1 MRHLMLVV
9 VNLLTFLLH
18 GPDRPSKR
26 VPLRQES
33 SFFSIIGALVIAGLS
48 HPLTLDSARAAE
60 RTVDLEL
67 VLAAD
72 ISDSMDV
79 EEAALQRQGFAN
91 AIRHPKV
98 IETIQAGPFGRIA
111 VTYIEWA
118 GELIQSTLVD
128 WTEISDTESASA
140 FADAI
145 EQQSVRIEQWVQY
158 TSISALIARA
168 ARSFEGNRFQGRRR
182 IIDISGDGPNNRGAY
197 VVHAR
202 DRAVADGITINGLP
216 IVNDRPGPYGYPPMP
231 DLDLYYEDCV
241 IGGYGSFVVV
251 ADGFQDFARAI
262 RRKMLLEIAGAATL
276 VPFVRLA
283 SNKVRPPCNSGEQ
296 RLPPDWMFDFN

>member
-1 MRHLMLVV
+1 M
-9 VNLLTFLLH
+9 
-18 GPDRPSKR
+18 
-26 VPLRQES
+26 
-33 SFFSIIGALVIAGLS
+33 
-48 HPLTLDSARAAE
+48 E

-72 ISDSMDV
+72 ISDSMDE

-91 AIRHPKV
+91 AIHHPQV
-98 IETIQAGPFGRIA
+98 IEAIQSGPLGRIA
-111 VTYIEWA
+111 VTYVEWS
-118 GELIQSTLVD
+118 GEHIQRTLVQ
-128 WTEISDTESASA
+128 WTEISDTESARA

-145 EQQSVRIEQWVQY
+145 EQHPMRIEKWIKY

-168 ARSFEGNRFQGRRR
+168 ARSFEGNRFQGQRR
-182 IIDISGDGPNNRGAY
+182 IIDISGDGPNNRGTY

-216 IVNDRPGPYGYPPMP
+216 IVNNRPGPWGYPPMP

-241 IGGYGSFVVV
+241 IGGPGSFIVV
-251 ADGFQDFARAI
+251 ADGFQDFTRAI
-262 RRKMLLEIAGAATL
+262 RRKLLLEIADVAPL
-276 VPFVRLA
+276 VPLVRLA
-283 SNKVRPPCNSGEQ
+283 SYKIRPPCNAGEQ